1 MGDKIKFWR
10 DKWVGTEPLSVTF
23 PRLFNLAPNKN
34 VTILEMGHYSNDSRS
49 LEHIWRRKPFGR
61 ERDEE
66 QRLNQILLGEVAL
79 SSQPDQRSWSFDTGN
94 GYTVG
99 KAYLLITSKNGILEP
114 HICKRLWG
122 KLIPS
127 KISCFGWRL
136 LLNGLPTKS
145 GLIKRG
151 IQLEEPET
159 LCCICRRELED
170 DNHLFIQCSKIQ
182 RLWMRCYK

>member
-10 DKWVGTEPLSVTF
+10 DKWIGTEPLSVTF
-23 PRLFNLAPNKN
+23 PRLFNLAPNRN
-34 VTILEMGHYSNDSRS
+34 VTIMEMGHYSNGSRS
-49 LEHIWRRKPFGR
+49 LEHSWRHEPFGR

-66 QRLNQILLGEVAL
+66 QRLNQILLGEVVL
-79 SSQPDQRSWSFDTGN
+79 SSQPDRRSWSFDTGN

-122 KLIPS
+122 RLIPS

-136 LLNGLPTKS
+136 FLNGLPTKS
-145 GLIKRG
+145 SLIKRG
-151 IQLEEPET
+151 IQLDEPET
-159 LCCICRRELED
+159 MCCICRRELED
-170 DNHLFIQCSKIQ
+170 DNHLFIQCSKI
-182 RLWMRCYK
+182 